1 MRFVGSPMIAR
12 DTKRQRLYDTE
23 KKHSLWA
30 KGDRAMSLSD
40 INKMVQRI
48 VRSKRFSKEFG
59 DLNSRKSGVTV
70 TDGRGRRSGAAS
82 WSTNEIAM
90 PRFARHKLY
99 TLHEVAHL
107 AAANQEREEVGPL
120 SEAPHGP
127 RFRRAYLTLVK
138 WECGKEAYEE
148 MRRLFAVAGLDL
160 SLNAAA

>member
-1 MRFVGSPMIAR
+1 
-12 DTKRQRLYDTE
+12 
-23 KKHSLWA
+23 
-30 KGDRAMSLSD
+30 MSLSD

-59 DLNSRKSGVTV
+59 DLNSRNSGVTV

-82 WSTNEIAM
+82 WFTNEIAM

-99 TLHEVAHL
+99 ALHEVAHL
-107 AAANQEREEVGPL
+107 AATHQEWEDVGRLSGRL
-120 SEAPHGP
+120 SEALHGP